1 MKRIDKNKVYTF
13 IRQAVVYTSMWATT
27 VLGIVWAFGQTTI
40 YR

>member
-1 MKRIDKNKVYTF
+1 MKRIDKNKIYKF
-13 IRQAVVYTSMWATT
+13 IGQAVVYTSMWAMT